1 MRKKKALLNALIN
14 IFGFIITFIPSL
26 IIRKVFIDTL
36 GNEMAGLS
44 SVFTNIIGWLSI
56 VEMGVGSAIVYSLY
70 KPFADNDRKKI
81 NAYIRFYGKFYRS
94 IGYVVLAGGLLLS
107 PFLSFFIKDEV
118 DLKIATIGFVLFL
131 FNSFITYLFSH
142 RLCILNVAQEAYKIT
157 IGTTISK
164 LVIFGLQFVL
174 FMVYPNFL
182 LYITIQL
189 VVNLIYFIVI
199 NSYVTKSYSWLGMDK
214 EEIPEVEKRS
224 LLRNIKAMFMH
235 KIGAVV
241 VFSTDNLVISK
252 FIGLTAA
259 ANYTNY
265 QMIIMA
271 IQTLISTAVNGI
283 TASIGSLLTTG
294 DKEHAYKIHKN
305 LFFLNFW
312 ITSFVVISLFNT
324 LNQFI
329 VLWLGKEDFLLD
341 PLTFVVILINVFITL
356 MRSSVERFK
365 EGGGNFYKDRFAPIC
380 EAVINLVA
388 SLILVNYMGLAGV
401 FIGTLI
407 SNITVIFWTQPY
419 IVYRY
424 IFNKKLG
431 AYFTMYFKYLLVAII
446 PFVITC
452 FITNSFKYN
461 YNISSF
467 IANCLINIVVVNG
480 IYLIIF
486 FRKEEFKYY
495 LNMVKEIIKK

>member
-1 MRKKKALLNALIN
+1 MRKKKALLNAIVN
-14 IFGFIITFIPSL
+14 ICGFIITFIPSL
-26 IIRKVFIDTL
+26 IIRKIFLNTL
-36 GNEMAGLS
+36 GSEMLGLN
-44 SVFTNIIGWLSI
+44 SVFTEIIGWLSI

-94 IGYVVLAGGLLLS
+94 IGCIVLAGGLLLS

-118 DLKIATIGFVLFL
+118 DMKIATIGFILFL

-142 RLCILNVAQEAYKIT
+142 RLCILNVAQEAYKIS

-164 LVIFGLQFVL
+164 LVIFGLQFIL
-174 FMVYPNFL
+174 FLFYPSFL
-182 LYITIQL
+182 LFIAIQL

-199 NSYVTKSYSWLGMDK
+199 NSYVTKSYSWLGRNK
-214 EEIPEVEKRS
+214 EEIPEAEKRS
-224 LLRNIKAMFMH
+224 LLKNIKAMFMH

-241 VFSTDNLVISK
+241 VFSTDSLVITK

-259 ANYTNY
+259 ASYTNY
-265 QMIIMA
+265 QIIIMA
-271 IQTLISTAVNGI
+271 IQTLIGTAVNGI

-312 ITSFVVISLFNT
+312 ITSFIIISLFNT

-329 VLWLGKEDFLLD
+329 VLWVGEKFLLD
-341 PLTFVVILINVFITL
+341 TLTFVVILINVFITL

-365 EGGGNFYKDRFAPIC
+365 EGSGNFYKDRYAPIC

-388 SLILVNYMGLAGV
+388 SIVLVHYMGLPGV
-401 FIGTLI
+401 FIGTLA
-407 SNITVIFWTQPY
+407 SNLLVIFWTQPY

-424 IFNKKLG
+424 IFDKKLS
-431 AYFTMYFKYLLVAII
+431 AYFIMYFKYLLLGII
-446 PFVITC
+446 PFIITS

-480 IYLIIF
+480 IYLVMF

-495 LNMVKEIIKK
+495 LNMVKEIVKK